1 MHRGFMASIEQQNAG
16 GDQLGASEFF
26 AGFPQ
31 QQ

>member
-1 MHRGFMASIEQQNAG
+1 MASIEQQNAG